1 LTKCQS
7 FTEKVLAIVISC
19 CKSYLM
25 NEGYSDCDY
34 ELTPDEAYA
43 LEDAIQSREP
53 FELKAQPVQ
62 SEAEAYVLRRFNSG
76 LKRC

>member
-1 LTKCQS
+1 
-7 FTEKVLAIVISC
+7 
-19 CKSYLM
+19 M